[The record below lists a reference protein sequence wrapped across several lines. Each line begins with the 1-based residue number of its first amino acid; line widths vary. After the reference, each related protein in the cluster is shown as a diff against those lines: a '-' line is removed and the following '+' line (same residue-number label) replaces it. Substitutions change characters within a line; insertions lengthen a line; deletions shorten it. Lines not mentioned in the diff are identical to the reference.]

1 MCSDDA
7 RASRVGTL
15 VDVVVRFDPR
25 EVDTLAGRRIGSEM
39 PRIALAQIDVTVGD
53 IRANADACIAAI
65 VAGRAA
71 GAELVLLPEL
81 AITGYPPED
90 LLAKDHFVDDAREA
104 LDRVAAAATG
114 IRAMVG
120 FVERED
126 DELFNAA
133 AVCAGGVVEQ
143 VYRKRRLPNYG
154 VFDEERY
161 FEPGDRHSMFDLGGL
176 VAACTI
182 CEDIWVPNVAVDAAH
197 EGADV
202 VLNISASPFHAGKGL
217 EREEML
223 RTRAR
228 DSGVWLAY
236 CNLVGGQDELVFDGR
251 SVLIAPDGEVVAR
264 AKAFEPDLLVC
275 DIPAPGEGVL
285 AACRIEELLA
295 GEEEVYRAL
304 TLGLGDYFAK
314 NGFTDAVIGLSGG
327 IDSALTAALA
337 VDALGAGHVHGV
349 LLPSR
354 YSSPGSVIDAETLAV
369 GLAID
374 CRTLPI
380 EGPFTAML
388 QELTPSF
395 AGAAADVTEENLQAR
410 VRGTLLMALSN
421 KFGWIVLATGNKSE
435 LSVGYSTLYG
445 DMVGGFAPIKDVAKT
460 AVWDLARWRNRA
472 AEVIPAASIDKAP
485 SAELRTDQRD
495 VDSLPPYDVLDPILK
510 AYVEDDLSR
519 DAIVAMGFDAGVV
532 DRVCHMV
539 DAAEY
544 KRRQGPLGIKITEK
558 AFGKDRRMPITNR
571 YRG

>member
-1 MCSDDA
+1 
-7 RASRVGTL
+7 
-15 VDVVVRFDPR
+15 
-25 EVDTLAGRRIGSEM
+25 M

-53 IRANADACIAAI
+53 LDANALACIGAIEAA
-65 VAGRAA
+65 RAA

-90 LLAKDHFVDDAREA
+90 LLAKDHFVDDARDA
-104 LDRVAAAATG
+104 LDRVAAATVG
-114 IRAMVG
+114 IRAVVG
-120 FVERED
+120 FVERQD
-126 DELFNAA
+126 DALFNAA
-133 AVCAGGVVEQ
+133 ALCEGGVVEQ

-161 FEPGDRHSMFDLGGL
+161 FEPGEWHAMFDLGGL
-176 VAACTI
+176 TAACTI
-182 CEDIWVPNVAVDAAH
+182 CEDIWVPNIAVDAAR

-251 SVLIAPDGEVVAR
+251 STLISPDGEIVGR
-264 AKAFEPDLLVC
+264 ALAFAPDLLVC
-275 DIPAPGEGVL
+275 DIPGAGEPR
-285 AACRIEELLA
+285 AACRIEVRPE
-295 GEEEVYRAL
+295 GDEEVYRAL
-304 TLGLGDYFAK
+304 TLGLRDYFAK
-314 NGFTDAVIGLSGG
+314 NGFTDAVLGVSGG

-337 VDALGAGHVHGV
+337 VDALGADHVHGV

-354 YSSPGSVIDAETLAV
+354 YSSPGSVTDAEALAANL
-369 GLAID
+369 GID
-374 CRTLPI
+374 CRTLAI
-380 EGPFTAML
+380 EEPFAALLETLA
-388 QELTPSF
+388 PSF
-395 AGAAADVTEENLQAR
+395 AGTSANVTEENLQAR

-460 AVWDLARWRNRA
+460 AVWDLARWRNRHGV
-472 AEVIPAASIDKAP
+472 VIPLASIEKAP
-485 SAELRTDQRD
+485 SAELRPDQRD
-495 VDSLPPYDVLDPILK
+495 ADSLPPYHVLDPILK

-519 DAIVAMGFDAGVV
+519 DAIVSMGFEAAVV
-532 DRVCHMV
+532 DRVCRMV

-558 AFGKDRRMPITNR
+558 AFGKDRRMPVTNR
-571 YRG
+571 YHG